1 MRMNERVK
9 EYVKGLRVGDHVIYQ
24 DNQEFYQGIVQ
35 SVHDDILIITGTGSE
50 FSRETSYAI
59 GEPDAPPRI
68 MYPTEEVT
76 EKLRKH
82 EEIRSHRENFAALFD
97 RDYGYPDRF
106 LRSAWSSLMKAKYD
120 EFPTNYL
127 ERAMYLK
134 DIRLLLSDDWHY
146 DVPIR
151 KIQQMNEEANK
162 LRLR

>member
-1 MRMNERVK
+1 MRMNERVR

-24 DNQEFYQGIVQ
+24 DNQEFYQGTVERVYDDVLIV
-35 SVHDDILIITGTGSE
+35 TGTDSE

-68 MYPTEEVT
+68 MYPTEEVA

-82 EEIRSHRENFAALFD
+82 EEIRSHREDFALLFD

-106 LRSAWSSLMKAKYD
+106 LRSSWSSLKRAKD
-120 EFPTNYL
+120 GVFPMNYM
-127 ERAMYLK
+127 ERAAYLK
-134 DIRLLLSDDWHY
+134 EILLLLSEDWHY

-151 KIQQMNEEANK
+151 KIQQMNEEARE
-162 LRLR
+162 LRS